1 MKRCGPRV
9 TTRARM
15 QLGIRT
21 KFIGILLVAAVI
33 PLCIGIMAVWV
44 LGSRYYR
51 REKGILFESLAIHL
65 AQGLNQAI
73 DGQVEALDDWLLL
86 SNLYPR
92 IRAHNQSLAPMT
104 DAEFAAHIQE
114 IEVQWPTL
122 DASSPE
128 LRGVLTNTMARGLES
143 FRVLHPLFAEM
154 FATDIK
160 GQLMAATRKTTDY
173 WQADEVWWQR
183 GVKVGYRRVYAEG
196 ITFDQSAK
204 VYSLD
209 IAIPIYQRAHPDR
222 PPVGVLKGAF
232 NISPLFYRIRQILSD
247 PGARRQLVDAEGRAV
262 FELDRHR
269 AGSFEKG
276 FSPEAVKRLGS
287 NIPGWSTE
295 KAADGTTRLV
305 GYAPVRLTGPLMDAS
320 VPFGIQP
327 LYVIVHDDDDA
338 VLAPVRR
345 QLWLLS
351 ATGGLVVLIFGLA
364 GLYIANGQIITP
376 VQRLRSAAQ
385 LVAASAKLADAT
397 VPDAARIQSR
407 ASRASTSVLN
417 DVRGIQTGD
426 EIQGLAQDFI
436 AMAVRVLRYHEQLE
450 EEIAFKTAEM
460 QRDLQFAREFQ
471 EALMPR
477 DYPQVPSEN
486 CGDPLTLN
494 FHHVYMPASSVG
506 GDFFDVLKLGDHRAG
521 VFIADVMGHGARS
534 ALVTA
539 ILRTLLQ
546 DLSAQA
552 DNPAK
557 FLELM
562 NRHFYD
568 LVEQSKQVIFVSAFY
583 LIVDTEKA
591 MVTYASA
598 GHPSPLVAERRKG
611 TVHPLIQDLHDN
623 SALGLFRE
631 SQYTSFTSFTAK
643 GDVFLLYTDGIIEAT
658 NVNDEE
664 FGLARLSSTLKENL
678 NRDVTGLTQSVIEA
692 VNHFTGTRALADDI
706 CLMAVEV
713 AASSRRTTSQ
723 PIEAS
728 SAG

>member
-1 MKRCGPRV
+1 
-9 TTRARM
+9 M
-15 QLGIRT
+15 QRLGIRT

-33 PLCIGIMAVWV
+33 PLCIGIIGVAV

-65 AQGLNQAI
+65 AQGLNQAV

-86 SNLYPR
+86 SSLYPR
-92 IRAHNQSLAPMT
+92 IRAHNQTLPAMT
-104 DAEFAAHIQE
+104 DAEFAAHIKE
-114 IEVQWPTL
+114 MEALWPAL
-122 DASSPE
+122 DPASPE
-128 LRGVLTNTMARGLES
+128 MRGVLTNSMARGLEG

-160 GQLMAATRKTTDY
+160 GQLVAATEKTTDY
-173 WQADEVWWQR
+173 WQADESWWQQ
-183 GVKVGYRRVYAEG
+183 GIKVGYRRVYAEG

-209 IAIPIYQRAHPDR
+209 VAIPIYQRGHPDR
-222 PPVGVLKGAF
+222 HPVGVLKAAF
-232 NISPLFYRIRQILSD
+232 NISPLFSKVRPILSD
-247 PGARRQLVDAEGRAV
+247 PGARRQLVDAEGRDV

-276 FSPEAVKRLGS
+276 FSPDAAKRLAS
-287 NIPGWSTE
+287 NNPGWSTE
-295 KAADGTTRLV
+295 KAADGSTRLV

-338 VLAPVRR
+338 VLAPVRH

-364 GLYIANGQIITP
+364 GLYIANRKIITP
-376 VQRLRSAAQ
+376 VRRLRSAAQ
-385 LVAASAKLADAT
+385 LVAASAKLTDAT
-397 VPDAARIQSR
+397 VPDATRVESH
-407 ASRASTSVLN
+407 ASRASTAVLN
-417 DVRGIQTGD
+417 DVRGIETGD
-426 EIQGLAQDFI
+426 EIQDLAHDFV

-450 EEIAFKTAEM
+450 EEIAFKTAEI

-486 CGDPLTLN
+486 CMDPLTLN

-506 GDFFDVLKLGDHRAG
+506 GDFFDVLKLDDHRAG

-546 DLSAQA
+546 DLSSQA
-552 DNPAK
+552 GDPAK

-568 LVEQSKQVIFVSAFY
+568 LVQPSNQFIFVSAFY
-583 LIVDTEKA
+583 LIVDTQKA
-591 MVTYASA
+591 MATYASA
-598 GHPSPLVAERRKG
+598 GHPSPLVAERRREA
-611 TVHPLIQDLHDN
+611 VHPLIQNLRDN
-623 SALGLFRE
+623 PALGLFRE
-631 SQYTSFTSFTAK
+631 SHYTSFTSFTAR

-658 NVNDEE
+658 NTKDEE
-664 FGLARLSSTLKENL
+664 FGRERLCSVLKENL
-678 NRDVTGLTQSVIEA
+678 NCDVVGLTQSVIEA
-692 VNHFTGTRALADDI
+692 VNQFTGARALADDI
-706 CLMAVEV
+706 CLVAVEV
-713 AASSRRTTSQ
+713 AASSKPTTPMPVETSA
-723 PIEAS
+723 AS
-728 SAG
+728 

>member
-1 MKRCGPRV
+1 
-9 TTRARM
+9 
-15 QLGIRT
+15 
-21 KFIGILLVAAVI
+21 
-33 PLCIGIMAVWV
+33 
-44 LGSRYYR
+44 
-51 REKGILFESLAIHL
+51 
-65 AQGLNQAI
+65 
-73 DGQVEALDDWLLL
+73 
-86 SNLYPR
+86 
-92 IRAHNQSLAPMT
+92 
-104 DAEFAAHIQE
+104 
-114 IEVQWPTL
+114 
-122 DASSPE
+122 
-128 LRGVLTNTMARGLES
+128 
-143 FRVLHPLFAEM
+143 
-154 FATDIK
+154 
-160 GQLMAATRKTTDY
+160 
-173 WQADEVWWQR
+173 
-183 GVKVGYRRVYAEG
+183 
-196 ITFDQSAK
+196 
-204 VYSLD
+204 
-209 IAIPIYQRAHPDR
+209 
-222 PPVGVLKGAF
+222 
-232 NISPLFYRIRQILSD
+232 
-247 PGARRQLVDAEGRAV
+247 
-262 FELDRHR
+262 
-269 AGSFEKG
+269 
-276 FSPEAVKRLGS
+276 
-287 NIPGWSTE
+287 
-295 KAADGTTRLV
+295 
-305 GYAPVRLTGPLMDAS
+305 
-320 VPFGIQP
+320 
-327 LYVIVHDDDDA
+327 

-351 ATGGLVVLIFGLA
+351 ATGGFVVLIFGLA

-385 LVAASAKLADAT
+385 LVAASAKLADVT

-417 DVRGIQTGD
+417 DVRGIETGD

-477 DYPQVPSEN
+477 DYPRVPSEN
-486 CGDPLTLN
+486 CGDPLALN

-534 ALVTA
+534 ALVMA

-611 TVHPLIQDLHDN
+611 TVHPLIQNLHDN
-623 SALGLFRE
+623 PALGLFRE

-664 FGLARLSSTLKENL
+664 FGHARLSSTLKDNL

-692 VNHFTGTRALADDI
+692 VNHFTGARALADDI
-706 CLMAVEV
+706 CLVAVEV

-723 PIEAS
+723 AVEAS